1 VTHGIETIH
10 RTTAAEFVMRLL
22 IIGATGGT
30 GLRVTSQ
37 AVERGHRV
45 TAFVRSPQKLGSL
58 LDRVAVHE
66 GDPRN
71 VAELQAILHCHD
83 AVISA
88 LGPPGVGPTTIL
100 RDAARS
106 TVAAMQAMGLHRLIV
121 VSAAVL
127 FDDLGIAGRFLRRTL
142 LRNVGDDSIEM
153 ERIVVASG
161 LDWTIARP
169 PRLTNGPR
177 TGHYDVENGHP
188 PGRSA
193 FASISRAD
201 VADFLLGEIQH
212 NAHIHEIVGITA
224 GNGAH
229 R

>member
-1 VTHGIETIH
+1 
-10 RTTAAEFVMRLL
+10 MRLL

-37 AVERGHRV
+37 AVERGHSV
-45 TAFVRSPQKLGSL
+45 TAFVRSPQKLGSFR
-58 LDRVAVHE
+58 DRVAVHE

-71 VAELQAILHCHD
+71 VAELQAILRGHD

-106 TVAAMQAMGLHRLIV
+106 TVAAMQAVGLHRLIV

-127 FDDLGIAGRFLRRTL
+127 FDDLGIAGRLLRRTL
-142 LRNVGDDSIEM
+142 LKNVGDDSIAM
-153 ERIVVASG
+153 ERIVMASA
-161 LDWTIARP
+161 LNWTIARP

-177 TGHYDVENGHP
+177 TGHYDVENGHL

-201 VADFLLGEIQH
+201 VADFLLAEIQY